1 MRCEFDHTKT
11 FFRTPEKERIHFENT
26 ILKRWNLYIVGLTF
40 RDPLSFISVIIK
52 ICKIPVY
59 STYIMLYKKTNYPIV
74 VRKN

>member
-40 RDPLSFISVIIK
+40 RDQLSIISVIIK
-52 ICKIPVY
+52 ICKI
-59 STYIMLYKKTNYPIV
+59 YKKTNYPIV